1 MNMNMNEYLNLFL
14 EESGTF
20 ANINEG
26 LLKLEQNP
34 QDEETLNEIFR
45 SAHTLKGMAATMGY
59 ENIAELTHKME
70 NLLSKLREFEVEFT
84 SEIGDL
90 FFKCVD
96 SLDLMVEKIASGNNE
111 DHDISDL
118 VELLIYYEQQD
129 SSQRNILEQDLEENI
144 DFNEFEEKLI
154 TQGLNNNFNFL

>member
-14 EESGTF
+14 EESREHLQ
-20 ANINEG
+20 NINEG

-90 FFKCVD
+90 F
-96 SLDLMVEKIASGNNE
+96 
-111 DHDISDL
+111 
-118 VELLIYYEQQD
+118 
-129 SSQRNILEQDLEENI
+129 
-144 DFNEFEEKLI
+144 
-154 TQGLNNNFNFL
+154 LNAWTV